1 MMPWEMVSPVASAM
15 ALRLPRSARK
25 AMPGVETPAAVGA
38 GGRARAE
45 VAQGWPPDRSADQRV
60 SVEPLAG
67 GSRTRESSG
76 GGCADG
82 SGEDV

>member
-1 MMPWEMVSPVASAM
+1 MTREGDPPPPWSC
-15 ALRLPRSARK
+15 RLRSAQ
-25 AMPGVETPAAVGA
+25 AAECEPRWHK
-38 GGRARAE
+38 GGPRIE
-45 VAQGWPPDRSADQRV
+45 AQIEAQIQRV